1 LQQKKVT
8 FAHFL
13 FTGKSVALMRTT
25 VHKSHTQAIS
35 AAGLLI
41 TLGIIYGDIGTS
53 PLYVMKAI
61 VGGAS
66 SITPQFI
73 MGGLSC
79 IFWTLTLQTTVKYII
94 ITLRADNNGEGG
106 ILSLFALIRKRAKW
120 AYIFAIIGGSTLL
133 ADGVITPSIT
143 IVSAVEGLAIV
154 NPRIPVIP
162 IVMVII
168 TGLFFVQKFGT
179 KAVGESFGPI
189 MFIWFAML
197 AVLGFTQII
206 KSPMIL
212 KAIDPNYAYIFL
224 TKYPQGFLLMGAVF
238 LCTTGAEALYSD
250 LGHCGLK
257 NIRITWV
264 YVKISLLL
272 NYFGQGAWIIK
283 NSDSIYEW
291 TNPFFAIMPHWF
303 LIIGVLISTAA
314 AIIAS
319 QALISGSY
327 TLISEAISLNFW
339 PKIKINYPTNIKGQM
354 YISSI
359 NWMLYFSCLF
369 VVLFFQ
375 RSSNMEA
382 AYGLSITITML
393 MTTSLLSIYL
403 YYKKIPIYVII
414 VFLMVYLSIEGSFLV
429 ANLNKFMHGGWFTIL
444 LGGFL
449 FMIMYV
455 WHSGRRIKN
464 SFIEFLQIEKYAEVI
479 KDLSKDKTVPKYA
492 TNLVFLTKANKGTD
506 IESKIIYSILNKHPK
521 RADLYWLLHVDI
533 LDEPHVLE
541 YKISHIIPGTI
552 IKVDF
557 KIGFKVQPRVNL
569 FFRQVLE
576 ELSHNQEID
585 MLSRYESLRK
595 HYVSADF
602 RFVVIDR
609 IQNYDFDFPP
619 REQFVMD
626 LYAIFKRFGITEVRA
641 LGLDTSNVT
650 VETVPLYVD
659 REIPILL
666 SRNDQT
672 KRMG

>member
-1 LQQKKVT
+1 
-8 FAHFL
+8 
-13 FTGKSVALMRTT
+13 MRSQI
-25 VHKSHTQAIS
+25 HKSHGQAIT

-61 VGGAS
+61 VGGAN
-66 SITPQFI
+66 SITAPFI

-106 ILSLFALIRKRAKW
+106 IFSLFALIRKRAKW
-120 AYIFAIIGGSTLL
+120 AYFFAIIGGSTLL

-143 IVSAVEGLAIV
+143 IVSAVEGLTIV
-154 NPRIPVIP
+154 NPRIPVLP
-162 IVMVII
+162 IVIVII
-168 TGLFFVQKFGT
+168 TALFFVQKFGT

-197 AVLGFTQII
+197 GVLGFSQ
-206 KSPMIL
+206 IL
-212 KAIDPNYAYIFL
+212 KNPLILRAIDPNYAYVFL
-224 TKYPQGFLLMGAVF
+224 TKYPNGFLLMGAVF

-257 NIRITWV
+257 NIRITWIF
-264 YVKISLLL
+264 VKITLLL
-272 NYFGQGAWIIK
+272 NYFGQGSWIIL
-283 NSDSIYEW
+283 NADNIYEW

-303 LIIGVLISTAA
+303 LIFGILISTAA

-359 NWMLYFSCLF
+359 NWLLYFLCLF
-369 VVLFFQ
+369 VVMFFQ

-403 YYKKIPIYVII
+403 FYKKIPVYVII
-414 VFLMVYLSIEGSFLV
+414 VFLIVYLSIEGSFLV
-429 ANLNKFMHGGWFTIL
+429 ANLNKFMHGGWFTLL

-455 WHSGRRIKN
+455 WFNGRRIKN
-464 SFIEFLQIEKYAEVI
+464 SFIEFLKIENYADVI
-479 KDLSKDKTVPKYA
+479 KDLSLDQTVPKYA
-492 TNLVFLTKANKGTD
+492 TNLVFLTKANKVTD
-506 IESKIIYSILNKHPK
+506 VESKIIYSILNKHPK
-521 RADLYWLLHVDI
+521 RADLYWMLHVDI

-541 YKISHIIPGTI
+541 YKITHIIPGTLV
-552 IKVDF
+552 KVDF

-576 ELSHNQEID
+576 ELSHNREID
-585 MLSRYESLRK
+585 ILSRYESLRK

-619 REQFVMD
+619 REQFIMD

-650 VETVPLYVD
+650 VETVPLYID

>member
-1 LQQKKVT
+1 MPS
-8 FAHFL
+8 A
-13 FTGKSVALMRTT
+13 

-66 SITPQFI
+66 SITAPFI

-120 AYIFAIIGGSTLL
+120 AYVFAIIGGSTLL

-143 IVSAVEGLAIV
+143 IVSAVEGLSIV

-162 IVMVII
+162 IVIVII

-179 KAVGESFGPI
+179 KAVGKLFGPM
-189 MFIWFAML
+189 MFVWFAML
-197 AVLGFTQII
+197 GVLGFSQII
-206 KSPMIL
+206 KSPEIL
-212 KAIDPNYAYIFL
+212 KAIDPHYAYVFL

-264 YVKISLLL
+264 YVKITLLL
-272 NYFGQGAWIIK
+272 NYFGQGSWIIL
-283 NSDSIYEW
+283 NSDKIYDW

-303 LIIGVLISTAA
+303 LIFGVLISTAA

-339 PKIKINYPTNIKGQM
+339 PKVKINYPTNIKGQM

-403 YYKKIPIYVII
+403 FYKKIPIYVII
-414 VFLMVYLSIEGSFLV
+414 VFLIVYLSIEGSFLI
-429 ANLNKFMHGGWFTIL
+429 ANLNKFMHGGWFTLL

-449 FMIMYV
+449 FLVMYV
-455 WHSGRRIKN
+455 WFSGRRIKN
-464 SFIEFLQIEKYAEVI
+464 SFIEFLPIANYVEVI
-479 KDLSKDKTVPKYA
+479 KDLSKDQTVPKYA
-492 TNLVFLTKANKGTD
+492 TNLVFLTKANKVTD
-506 IESKIIYSILNKHPK
+506 VESKIIYSILNKHPK
-521 RADLYWLLHVDI
+521 RADLYWMLHVDI

-541 YKISHIIPGTI
+541 YKITHIIPDI
-552 IKVDF
+552 LIKVDF

-585 MLSRYESLRK
+585 MISRYESLRK

-619 REQFVMD
+619 REQFIMD

-666 SRNDQT
+666 SRDDHT

>member
-1 LQQKKVT
+1 MSQP
-8 FAHFL
+8 
-13 FTGKSVALMRTT
+13 G
-25 VHKSHTQAIS
+25 HKSSINTVS
-35 AAGLLI
+35 AAGLLV

-66 SITPQFI
+66 SITAPFI

-79 IFWTLTLQTTVKYII
+79 IFWTLTLQTTIKYII

-106 ILSLFALIRKRAKW
+106 IFSLFALIRKRAKW
-120 AYIFAIIGGSTLL
+120 AYLFAIIGGCTLL

-143 IVSAVEGLAIV
+143 IVSAVEGLINI

-162 IVMVII
+162 IVILII
-168 TGLFFVQKFGT
+168 SLLFFVQKFGT
-179 KAVGESFGPI
+179 KLVGESFGPI
-189 MFIWFAML
+189 MFIWFGML
-197 AVLGFTQII
+197 GVLGFSQIV
-206 KSPMIL
+206 KNPMIL
-212 KAIDPNYAYIFL
+212 KAMDPTYAFNFL
-224 TKYPQGFLLMGAVF
+224 TKYPQGFLLLGAVF

-264 YVKISLLL
+264 YVKATLLL
-272 NYFGQGAWIIK
+272 NYFGQGAWIIL
-283 NSDSIYEW
+283 NSDMIYDW
-291 TNPFFAIMPHWF
+291 TNPFFAIMPKWF
-303 LIIGVLISTAA
+303 LMTGVMISTFA

-339 PKIKINYPTNIKGQM
+339 PKIKINYPTNVKGQM

-369 VVLFFQ
+369 VVIFFQ

-382 AYGLSITITML
+382 AYGLSIAITML
-393 MTTSLLSIYL
+393 MTTCLLSIYL
-403 YYKKIPIYVII
+403 YYKKVPVYLLAL
-414 VFLMVYLSIEGSFLV
+414 FLAVYLSIEGSFLI
-429 ANLNKFMHGGWFTIL
+429 ANLNKFMHGGWFTLMI
-444 LGGFL
+444 GGFL
-449 FMIMYV
+449 FLIMYV
-455 WHSGRRIKN
+455 WFNGRKIKN
-464 SFIEFLQIEKYAEVI
+464 SFIEFLKIDQYVDVI
-479 KDLSKDKTVPKYA
+479 KALSLDAGVQKYA
-492 TNLVFLTKANKGTD
+492 TNLVFLTKANKVTD
-506 IESKIIYSILNKHPK
+506 VESKIIYSILNKHPK
-521 RADLYWLLHVDI
+521 RADVYWLLHVDI

-541 YKISHIIPGTI
+541 YKVTHIIPGI
-552 IKVDF
+552 FIKVDF

-576 ELSHNQEID
+576 EMSHKQEID
-585 MLSRYESLRK
+585 LVSRYDSLRR
-595 HYVSADF
+595 YNVSADF

-619 REQFVMD
+619 REQFIMD
-626 LYAIFKRFGITEVRA
+626 LYAIFKKFGISEVRA
-641 LGLDTSNVT
+641 LGLDTSNVS
-650 VETVPLYVD
+650 VETVPLYIDKEV
-659 REIPILL
+659 PILL
-666 SRNDQT
+666 TRNDFT

>member
-1 LQQKKVT
+1 MRSAIHKK
-8 FAHFL
+8 
-13 FTGKSVALMRTT
+13 
-25 VHKSHTQAIS
+25 HTQAIT

-61 VGGAS
+61 VGGATT
-66 SITPQFI
+66 ITPHFI

-79 IFWTLTLQTTVKYII
+79 IFWTLTLQTTIKYII
-94 ITLRADNNGEGG
+94 ITLRADNKGEGG
-106 ILSLFALIRKRAKW
+106 IFSLFALIRKRAKW
-120 AYIFAIIGGSTLL
+120 AYLFAIIGGSTLL

-143 IVSAVEGLAIV
+143 IVSAVEGLLNV

-162 IVMVII
+162 IVVVII
-168 TGLFFVQKFGT
+168 TALFLIQKFGT

-189 MFIWFAML
+189 MFLWFAML
-197 AVLGFTQII
+197 ATLGFSQII

-212 KAIDPNYAYIFL
+212 KAIDPRYAYDFL
-224 TKYPQGFLLMGAVF
+224 TKYPQGFLLLGAVF

-257 NIRITWV
+257 NIRITWI

-272 NYFGQGAWIIK
+272 NYFGQGSWILL
-283 NSDSIYEW
+283 NSDSITEW
-291 TNPFFAIMPHWF
+291 TNPFFSIMPHWF
-303 LIIGVLISTAA
+303 LIIGIIVSTAA
-314 AIIAS
+314 AVIAS
-319 QALISGSY
+319 QALISGSF
-327 TLISEAISLNFW
+327 TLISEAIQLNFW
-339 PKIKINYPTNIKGQM
+339 PKIKINYPTNLKGQM

-393 MTTSLLSIYL
+393 MTTCLLSIYL
-403 YYKKIPIYVII
+403 FYKKIPVYVII
-414 VFLMVYLSIEGSFLV
+414 VFMMVYLSIEGSFLV
-429 ANLNKFMHGGWFTIL
+429 ANLNKFMHGGWFTL
-444 LGGFL
+444 MLGGFL
-449 FMIMYV
+449 AMIMYV
-455 WHSGRRIKN
+455 WFSGRRIKN
-464 SFIEFLQIEKYAEVI
+464 SFIEFMKIENYAGVI
-479 KDLSKDKTVPKYA
+479 KELSEDQSVPKYA
-492 TNLVFLTKANKGTD
+492 TNLVFLTKANKVTD
-506 IESKIIYSILNKHPK
+506 VESKIIYSILNKHPK

-533 LDEPHVLE
+533 LDDPHVLE
-541 YKISHIIPGTI
+541 YKITHVIPDVL

-576 ELSHNQEID
+576 ELSHNHEID
-585 MLSRYESLRK
+585 LLSRYTSLRK
-595 HYVSADF
+595 HNVAADF
-602 RFVVIDR
+602 RFVIIDR

-626 LYAIFKRFGITEVRA
+626 IYSILKRFGISDVHA

-659 REIPILL
+659 RDIPVVL
-666 SRNDQT
+666 SRNDLT
-672 KRMG
+672 KHMG

>member
-1 LQQKKVT
+1 M
-8 FAHFL
+8 
-13 FTGKSVALMRTT
+13 KSALN
-25 VHKSHTQAIS
+25 KSHGQAFS

-41 TLGIIYGDIGTS
+41 TLGIIFGDIGTS

-61 VGGAS
+61 VGGANV
-66 SITPQFI
+66 ITPQFI

-106 ILSLFALIRKRAKW
+106 IFSLFALIRKRAKW
-120 AYIFAIIGGSTLL
+120 AYMFAIIGGSTLL

-143 IVSAVEGLAIV
+143 IVSAVEGLSNV
-154 NPRIPVIP
+154 NPRIPVVP
-162 IVMVII
+162 IVIVII
-168 TGLFFVQKFGT
+168 TALFFIQKFGT

-189 MFIWFAML
+189 MFFWFTML
-197 AVLGFTQII
+197 GVLGFSQII
-206 KSPMIL
+206 HSPTIL
-212 KAIDPNYAYIFL
+212 KAIDPRFAYDFL
-224 TKYPQGFLLMGAVF
+224 TKFPEGYLLLGAVF

-257 NIRITWV
+257 NIRISWI
-264 YVKISLLL
+264 YVKTALVL
-272 NYFGQGAWIIK
+272 NYFGQGSWIIR
-283 NSDSIYEW
+283 NTDSINEW
-291 TNPFFAIMPHWF
+291 TNPFFSIMPHWF
-303 LIIGVLISTAA
+303 LIIGILISTAA

-327 TLISEAISLNFW
+327 TLISEAIQLNFW
-339 PKIKINYPTNIKGQM
+339 PKIKINYPTNVKGQM

-359 NWMLYFSCLF
+359 NWILYFSCLF

-393 MTTSLLSIYL
+393 MTTCLLGIYL
-403 YYKKIPIYVII
+403 YYKKVPIYVVV
-414 VFLMVYLSIEGSFLV
+414 VFLLVYLTIEGNFLA
-429 ANLNKFMHGGWFTIL
+429 ANLNKFMHGGWFTLL
-444 LGGFL
+444 LGSLLFL
-449 FMIMYV
+449 IMYV
-455 WHSGRRIKN
+455 WFNGRKIKN
-464 SFIEFLQIEKYAEVI
+464 SFIEFLKIENYTDII
-479 KDLSKDKTVPKYA
+479 KEMSHDQTIPKYA
-492 TNLVFLTKANKGTD
+492 TNLVFLTKANKVTD
-506 IESKIIYSILNKHPK
+506 VESKIIYSILNKHPK

-541 YKISHIIPGTI
+541 YKISHIIPGTL

-576 ELSHNQEID
+576 ELSHSKEID
-585 MLSRYESLRK
+585 MLSHYASLRK
-595 HYVSADF
+595 YNVSGDF

-609 IQNYDFDFPP
+609 IQNYDFDFPAK
-619 REQFVMD
+619 EQFIMD
-626 LYAIFKRFGITEVRA
+626 LYSVFKRIGISEVKS

-659 REIPILL
+659 KEIPLLL
-666 SRNDQT
+666 SRNDLT